1 MTYSLYHKH
10 ILFGGYDFE
19 RITIEIAKFL
29 LNLRIYRGKRIHF
42 EKLNSIFKTI
52 KQKYN
57 MKVTRENPKIKEG
70 EDIKDDE
77 DDDDEIVEPKNSGSE
92 EDEI

>member
-1 MTYSLYHKH
+1 
-10 ILFGGYDFE
+10 
-19 RITIEIAKFL
+19 
-29 LNLRIYRGKRIHF
+29 
-42 EKLNSIFKTI
+42 
-52 KQKYN
+52 